1 MPTFLTS
8 RPGSAADPA
17 VPHLVLVGLA
27 GAGKSTVGQLLA
39 DALGRPFL
47 DLDVEITRRCGMTIP
62 ELFGQRGEA
71 SFRELETSLT
81 RELAQTGG
89 MVLAPGGGWI
99 LSDENRAL
107 LCPQARMIY
116 LKISPEVA
124 IHRMGAATAG
134 RPLLNRPDPRGEL
147 EKLLESRRSLYER
160 ADITVSVD
168 RLDAQR
174 VTERVLEK
182 IRSS

>member
-8 RPGSAADPA
+8 RPGSAADPS

-27 GAGKSTVGQLLA
+27 GAGKSTVGELLA
-39 DALGRPFL
+39 EALHRSFL
-47 DLDVEITRRCGMTIP
+47 DFDIEITRRCGMSVP
-62 ELFGQRGEA
+62 EIFGQRGE
-71 SFRELETSLT
+71 SYFREQETVLT
-81 RELAQTGG
+81 RELAETGG

-107 LCPQARMIY
+107 LVPRARLIY
-116 LKISPEVA
+116 LKVSPEVA
-124 IHRMGAATAG
+124 LHRMGAATAG

-147 EKLLESRRSLYER
+147 EKLLAARSPLYEQ
-160 ADITVSVD
+160 AELVMSVD

-174 VTERVLEK
+174 VTERIMEK
-182 IRSS
+182 LQPG